1 MNQHRRSDDLYTE
14 NIEELREKIEELS
27 PELRLLGRYIDAHAA
42 QHTNQT
48 KELLQMFQTGKTA
61 LWVLKWLASLGFAIS
76 GMWAVISG
84 RPHG

>member
-14 NIEELREKIEELS
+14 NIDELREKIEELS
-27 PELRLLGRYIDAHAA
+27 PELRLLARYIDAHAA
-42 QHTNQT
+42 RHSSQT
-48 KELLQMFQTGKTA
+48 AELRQMFQTGKTA